1 MSKKNFLFL
10 KKDSTPET
18 LCEFIYKNLYYDK
31 KIQFSKE
38 LIQDYAQKGLI
49 RIDDRIIKNTSIPI
63 KKDQTASI
71 ITLVQD
77 IRKNQKPIQVAL
89 DLKDSDILWEDKD
102 LVLVNK
108 PSGIPTHATLD
119 PERDHLNAALKRYY
133 KLKNKNV
140 PYLALHHRLDNDT
153 SGVIMFCKNQN
164 LNKDISELFSQREI
178 EKTYLAVSLFKAN
191 VPDDWEIKNFLARTQ
206 SKNKDE
212 KQKMQSVPE
221 NTPDSDFAHTSFRT
235 LQESPD
241 CLLIE
246 AKPHTGRTHQIRIH
260 LHEYGL
266 SILGDKTYHTQES
279 HHFPRMLLHAY
290 QLSFYHPVTK
300 MQLEVQAPIPKEFKD
315 LFDLD

>member
-10 KKDSTPET
+10 KKDTTPET

-38 LIQDYAQKGLI
+38 LIQDYAQKGFI

-191 VPDDWEIKNFLARTQ
+191 VPDEWEIKNFLARTQ

-212 KQKMQSVPE
+212 KQ
-221 NTPDSDFAHTSFRT
+221 
-235 LQESPD
+235 
-241 CLLIE
+241 
-246 AKPHTGRTHQIRIH
+246 
-260 LHEYGL
+260 
-266 SILGDKTYHTQES
+266 
-279 HHFPRMLLHAY
+279 
-290 QLSFYHPVTK
+290 
-300 MQLEVQAPIPKEFKD
+300 
-315 LFDLD
+315 